1 MGPATSKTP
10 KHDEAVLSP
19 PPNLAPYLATT
30 IIIPD
35 GWTQGIRNPDQDR
48 MEVGGWGGGG
58 GGGRDEIGWKTVRSR
73 KRALSICPTDYSH
86 TGKKNKNHS
95 GGSGAS
101 LDSSE
106 STLTYL
112 KNYALPPCPS
122 PIFPKTLQY
131 R

>member
-48 MEVGGWGGGG
+48 MEVGGGGG
-58 GGGRDEIGWKTVRSR
+58 EEMKLV
-73 KRALSICPTDYSH
+73 
-86 TGKKNKNHS
+86 GKLY
-95 GGSGAS
+95 GLERG
-101 LDSSE
+101 
-106 STLTYL
+106 
-112 KNYALPPCPS
+112 PCPFAPPTTLIPARKTKIIVVGAEPPWTRVNPLS
-122 PIFPKTLQY
+122 PT
-131 R
+131 